1 MSDPLARFRDPAQ
14 LHALTQRLH
23 DLVLPNPRTS
33 PLTFM
38 HVCGTHENAIGRFG
52 IRSLVPPWL
61 RVIAGPGCPV
71 CVCPPAEI
79 DAAARLATDHGVILA
94 TFGDMVRVPGRI
106 SLAEARARG
115 ADVRVVRGVHDAV
128 SLAVLHPERQV
139 VMFAV
144 GFETTACTT
153 AAAVLAGPPDNFT
166 LLLAHRLIPPA
177 MHALLALPELRLDG
191 FLLPGHATTV
201 TGTADYEAF
210 ATVSKLPSAVAG
222 FEPVDILLGLE
233 RLTSL
238 AVHGRVEV
246 SNAYTRAVRPEG
258 NPRAISFTDEVFEPA
273 DASWR
278 GLGVIPRSGLALR
291 ASYRHLDA
299 LTRFGL
305 TLDTDLPD
313 ALGGCEC
320 GRVMVGLIEPEA
332 CPLFGNACTPTAPRG
347 GCMVSVEGTCHSRYV
362 FGEARDD

>member
-1 MSDPLARFRDPAQ
+1 MSDPLLHFRDPAR
-14 LHALTQRLH
+14 LRALTQRLH
-23 DLVLPNPRTS
+23 DLASTR
-33 PLTFM
+33 PLTYM

-52 IRSLVPPWL
+52 IRSLVPEWL

-79 DAAARLATDHGVILA
+79 DAAVRLATDHGVILA

-115 ADVRVVRGVHDAV
+115 ADVRVVRGVQDAV
-128 SLAVLHPERQV
+128 NLADRHRDRQV

-177 MHALLALPELRLDG
+177 LYALLALPELALDG

-210 ATVSKLPSAVAG
+210 ATASKLPAAVAG

-233 RLTSL
+233 RLTTL

-246 SNAYTRAVRPEG
+246 SNAYPRAVRPEG
-258 NPRAISFTDEVFEPA
+258 NLRALRVTDDVFEPT
-273 DASWR
+273 DAPWR
-278 GLGVIPRSGLALR
+278 GLGVIPHSGLALR
-291 ASYRHLDA
+291 PPHRRLDA
-299 LTRFGL
+299 LARFGL
-305 TLDTDLPD
+305 TLDSDLPD
-313 ALGGCEC
+313 SLPGCEC
-320 GRVMVGLIEPEA
+320 SRVMVGLTEPED
-332 CPLFGNACTPTAPRG
+332 CPLFDKTCTPTTPRG
-347 GCMVSVEGTCHSRYV
+347 GCMVSVEGTCHSRFIYR
-362 FGEARDD
+362 EARDD

>member
-1 MSDPLARFRDPAQ
+1 MSDVLEPFRDPVR
-14 LHALTQRLH
+14 LRGLTHRLR
-23 DLVLPNPRTS
+23 DLTPSGPMA
-33 PLTFM
+33 FM

-52 IRSLVPPWL
+52 IRSLVPRWL

-79 DAAARLATDHGVILA
+79 DAASRLALDHGVILA

-128 SLAVLHPERQV
+128 RLAERHPDRQV

-153 AAAVLAGPPDNFT
+153 AAAVAAQPPDNFT

-177 MHALLALPELRLDG
+177 LHALMELPDLRLDG

-210 ATVSKLPSAVAG
+210 ATATNLPAAVAG

-233 RLTSL
+233 RLATL

-246 SNAYTRAVRPEG
+246 TNAYARAVRPAG
-258 NPRAISFTDEVFEPA
+258 NPRAIGITDKVFEPT
-273 DASWR
+273 DAPWR
-278 GLGVIPRSGLALR
+278 GLGVIPGSGLSLREPYRQLNAL
-291 ASYRHLDA
+291 D
-299 LTRFGL
+299 RFGV
-305 TLDTDLPD
+305 TLDTDLPESFP
-313 ALGGCEC
+313 GCEC
-320 GRVMVGLIEPEA
+320 GRVMVGLVEPED
-332 CPLFGNACTPTAPRG
+332 CPLFDNACKPSSPRG
-347 GCMVSVEGTCHSRYV
+347 GCMVSMEGTCHSRFVYREV
-362 FGEARDD
+362 RDD